1 MYSEISVAEKKDKQ
15 DFPFDTETEND
26 RKKDM
31 ACSSCVKHSNNIQK
45 IAVDLYILVAST
57 AFLSNGTV

>member
-31 ACSSCVKHSNNIQK
+31 GPSINYVVSV
-45 IAVDLYILVAST
+45 LR
-57 AFLSNGTV
+57 GMG